1 MDRLAA
7 QISTLTAA
15 LADKAESATD
25 PTQEEGS
32 LTIEQVMWAVAVLAI
47 VAIVVTAIT
56 AYVTTKSGE
65 LGV

>member
-15 LADKAESATD
+15 LADKAENATD